1 MGLEWGRDETED
13 VKRWQVIKRKE
24 FADDDA
30 TFFFTEEHWGMDC
43 GGVAQLRI
51 HQPRYSHN
59 KENDVWDLFLTPEV
73 ARAVAAG
80 LIAIADSVDRQQ
92 AEFER
97 DKK

>member
-1 MGLEWGRDETED
+1 
-13 VKRWQVIKRKE
+13 VIKRKE

-30 TFFFTEEHWGMDC
+30 TFFATVEAWEMDC

-59 KENDVWDLFLTPEV
+59 KENDIWDLFLTPEV
-73 ARAVAAG
+73 ARAVAAE

-92 AEFER
+92 AQFENN
-97 DKK
+97 KGEKNVGI